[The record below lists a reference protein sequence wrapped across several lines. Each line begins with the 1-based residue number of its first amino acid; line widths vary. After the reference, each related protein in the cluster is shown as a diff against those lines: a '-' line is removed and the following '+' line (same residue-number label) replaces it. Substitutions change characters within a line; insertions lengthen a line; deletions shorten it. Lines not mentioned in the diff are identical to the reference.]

1 MTNTKEE
8 DYEKLLYD
16 IFEWGTLPQR
26 FSLEEENLKLNYISD
41 VYDSIILKDIVERI
55 GIKDIT
61 TFNIILQYILETEGK
76 EFSATNI
83 SDYLSSEH
91 REVSTETIYN
101 YLENMCSAFIIN
113 KVNRYDV
120 HGKTVL
126 KTLNKYYTSD
136 LGIKKIKAHS
146 QDINYSMCLENMVYN
161 DLISRKYKVY
171 VGKTKKGEVDFVAER
186 YGEIKYIQVCY
197 MLGEDGGETIEREFG
212 AFKDIDDN
220 YEKYVLSLEK
230 GNRSRNGIKHMN
242 IIDFLLQGE

>member
-61 TFNIILQYILETEGK
+61 TFNMILQYILETEGK

-83 SDYLSSEH
+83 SDYLSNEH
-91 REVSTETIYN
+91 RDVSTETIYN
-101 YLENMCSAFIIN
+101 YLENMCSTFIIN

-120 HGKTVL
+120 HGKAVL

-136 LGIKKIKAHS
+136 IGIKKIKAHS
-146 QDINYSMCLENMVYN
+146 QEINYSMCLENMVYN

-197 MLGEDGGETIEREFG
+197 MLGEDGGETMKREFG
-212 AFKDIDDN
+212 AYKEINDN
-220 YEKYVLSLEK
+220 HEKYVLSLDK
-230 GNRSRNGIKHMN
+230 GNRSKNGIKHMN
-242 IIDFLLQGE
+242 IIDFLLQE